1 MRLPVH
7 IANNIFKT
15 NVTVY
20 DEIVTRAKGQ
30 QVTVKEDNRTI
41 SATIQPAG
49 DKAQAML
56 PDGAIQDGVVSI
68 FTSST
73 LSSYNA
79 TQSSEEQRQTFVL
92 YAGETW
98 KVHVV
103 QNWALHMQS
112 NINKYL
118 ATKYLNVNDN

>member
-1 MRLPVH
+1 MKLPVH

-20 DEIVTRAKGQ
+20 DEVVTRVKGQ
-30 QVTVKEDNRTI
+30 QVTAKEDDRII

-49 DKAQAML
+49 DKAQTML

-68 FTSST
+68 FTSNS

-79 TQSSEEQRQTFVL
+79 TQSGEEQRQTFVL

-98 KVHVV
+98 KVHVI
-103 QNWALHMQS
+103 QNWALHIQS